1 MKLNW
6 IPSNTELPSMN
17 GNGEPARMP
26 ALPPPPQT
34 IFLDRDNLVPRPTP
48 PLAQNDNL
56 ENNHEVD

>member
-1 MKLNW
+1 
-6 IPSNTELPSMN
+6 MN
-17 GNGEPARMP
+17 GNGELARMP